1 MKSMKVLGMALLGM
15 SIIMASCKGDQ
26 GEIGPTGPTG
36 PTGQGTPGNPGADGL
51 ACWDTNKDG
60 IQDPGEDINQDGNF
74 DALDCQGAPGD
85 NGQNG
90 QDGSDKPNMDF
101 YFQDGFKGYTG
112 THDATLVESDANTT
126 YDDQVFNLRFSNN
139 LLRHGVIRFA
149 GIDETI
155 TSDLVESGETC
166 ADGFHIN
173 KATLYLYLSDYT
185 KTGLGLDQP
194 AVQLYCGFYNGG
206 SNDPLF
212 VETSSSWNMAN
223 ANEAWFG
230 AGGISAGFSYG
241 LTIGFDDYIVPVQF
255 NEPADGS
262 GTIGWVAIPLPR
274 TLIEQWVCNPTSNKG
289 MRIRLNDAQIN
300 SNSINLTFESSES
313 DNTDLRP
320 LLVIETEDID
330 PAAGKM
336 APSSKA
342 KDWDNMSYEEK
353 MAPLFRYF
361 AAKEAN

>member
-1 MKSMKVLGMALLGM
+1 MKVLGMALLGM
-15 SIIMASCKGDQ
+15 SIIMASCSAEDGKDGLPGDKGDKGAQGDQGPKGDQ
-26 GEIGPTGPTG
+26 GD
-36 PTGQGTPGNPGADGL
+36 PGADG
-51 ACWDTNKDG
+51 
-60 IQDPGEDINQDGNF
+60 QDGR
-74 DALDCQGAPGD
+74 
-85 NGQNG
+85 
-90 QDGSDKPNMDF
+90 DKPNVDF

-112 THDATLVESDANTT
+112 THDAGLNESDADTNYNGT
-126 YDDQVFNLRFSNN
+126 NLVLSYQSIGS
-139 LLRHGVIRFA
+139 LKRHGVFRFN
-149 GIDETI
+149 GIESI
-155 TSDLVESGETC
+155 TSGLVESGETC
-166 ADGFHIN
+166 ADGFYIN
-173 KATLYLYLSDYT
+173 QATLYVYLSSYT

-206 SNDPLF
+206 SDDPVF
-212 VETSSSWNMAN
+212 EETDATWNMAN
-223 ANEAWFG
+223 ANDAWFVN
-230 AGGISAGFSYG
+230 GGVSAAFGFG
-241 LTIGFDDYIVPVQF
+241 LTNGLDDYIVPVQF

-262 GTIGWVAIPLPR
+262 GTVGWVAIPLPR
-274 TLIEQWVCNPTSNKG
+274 TLVEQWVCNPESNKG
-289 MRIRLNDAQIN
+289 MRIRMNDAQIN

-313 DNTDLRP
+313 DNADLRP